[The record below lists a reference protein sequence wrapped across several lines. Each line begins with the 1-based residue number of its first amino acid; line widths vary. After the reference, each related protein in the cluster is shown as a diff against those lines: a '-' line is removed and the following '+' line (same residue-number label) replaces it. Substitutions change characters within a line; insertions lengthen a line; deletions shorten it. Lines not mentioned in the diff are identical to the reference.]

1 MGDSHDDL
9 LKHLYLYQQ
18 QGYIGCLGWV
28 TQQHCIVNNMEEGG
42 HITGIG
48 PGAMPVTFMY

>member
-9 LKHLYLYQQ
+9 LKHLYLYELEQQ
-18 QGYIGCLGWV
+18 CYWLLRMG
-28 TQQHCIVNNMEEGG
+28 QQHCIVNNMEEGG

-48 PGAMPVTFMY
+48 PGAMPVKFMY

>member
-9 LKHLYLYQQ
+9 LKHLYLYEQQ
-18 QGYIGCLGWV
+18 CYWLLRMG
-28 TQQHCIVNNMEEGG
+28 QQHCIVNNMEEGG

-48 PGAMPVTFMY
+48 PGAMPVKFMY